1 MALINSDIDAIVIR
15 TSWLYSNFGNNFLKT
30 MLRLGKEKESINV
43 VSDQIGTPTYA
54 KNLAKTC
61 MDILSFQI

>member
-1 MALINSDIDAIVIR
+1 
-15 TSWLYSNFGNNFLKT
+15 

-54 KNLAKTC
+54 KNLAKIC
-61 MDILSFQI
+61 GYNIYFKFRKD